1 MPRANKSETVKPERS
16 PSLSL
21 LEFQQL
27 SKEANYNPLYSRQR
41 CRKVL
46 ATDQKEDE
54 GGKLGNFG
62 AEWEGSGPPRPEA
75 SMGSKRGW
83 KEENKRLWQ
92 L

>member
-1 MPRANKSETVKPERS
+1 M
-16 PSLSL
+16 
-21 LEFQQL
+21 
-27 SKEANYNPLYSRQR
+27 
-41 CRKVL
+41 L

-75 SMGSKRGW
+75 SMGFRRGW
-83 KEENKRLWQ
+83 REENKRLWQ